1 MLRTD
6 YLIVL
11 ELLPAIGILNNNAI
25 IALHFLNKSITGVVM
40 SEQSNQ
46 EKDTDGSADVIATLA
61 IMAVVIYSVYF
72 WLSGMPS

>member
-1 MLRTD
+1 MLRTGCF
-6 YLIVL
+6 IVL
-11 ELLPAIGILNNNAI
+11 ERLPAIGVLKNGAI
-25 IALHFLNKSITGVVM
+25 ITLYFSYKLITGVVM

-61 IMAVVIYSVYF
+61 IMTIVIYAAYF

>member
-61 IMAVVIYSVYF
+61 IMAVVIYAVYF

>member
-1 MLRTD
+1 MLRTGC
-6 YLIVL
+6 LIVL
-11 ELLPAIGILNNNAI
+11 VLLPAIGVSKNGAI
-25 IALHFLNKSITGVVM
+25 IALCFSNKSITGVVM

-61 IMAVVIYSVYF
+61 IMTVVICAAYF